1 MTSKQPTQTELLSQV
16 VTKLDTIIIQLD
28 SILNYKPSGVSEDIE
43 EEIVSLNKQD
53 TPDWI
58 NNLDPPDFE
67 LIDDTNTHDYS
78 SLFGNLKWSIQFKK
92 VLV

>member
-53 TPDWI
+53 APDWI

-67 LIDDTNTHDYS
+67 LIDDTNIHDYS
-78 SLFGNLKWSIQFKK
+78 SLFGNLK
-92 VLV
+92 

>member
-53 TPDWI
+53 TPEWI

-78 SLFGNLKWSIQFKK
+78 SLFGNLK
-92 VLV
+92 

>member
-78 SLFGNLKWSIQFKK
+78 SLFGNLK
-92 VLV
+92 

>member
-53 TPDWI
+53 APDWI

-78 SLFGNLKWSIQFKK
+78 SLFGNLK
-92 VLV
+92 

>member
-43 EEIVSLNKQD
+43 DEIVSLNKQD

-78 SLFGNLKWSIQFKK
+78 SLFGNLK
-92 VLV
+92 

>member
-1 MTSKQPTQTELLSQV
+1 MTSKQPTQAELLSQV

-78 SLFGNLKWSIQFKK
+78 SLFGNLK
-92 VLV
+92 